1 MTALRIEDL
10 RKRFKGVEA
19 LRGVSFEV
27 ADGEVVG
34 IVGANGAGKTTLFNT
49 LSGIIRPDT
58 GSIRLHGQEISGLAP
73 HMICKLGI
81 GRAFQI
87 TRPFLNLTCLENVTI
102 GALNREPRAARARE
116 RAMTVLAQVGLGDK
130 AEMLGRD
137 LSVSWRKRL
146 ELARALASGPK
157 VLLLDEVL
165 AGLNELEIN
174 EMVRLLPTL
183 TNDMTVLII
192 EHVREGL
199 IVDRHPHPIRHT
211 FGADCNTV
219 NFALWY
225 LQRLAFYER
234 ILEFARREERDFS
247 L

>member
-1 MTALRIEDL
+1 VTALRIEGL

-19 LRGVSFEV
+19 LGGVSFEV

-49 LSGIIRPDT
+49 LSGIIPPDT
-58 GSIRLHGQEISGLAP
+58 GSIRLHGQEIAGLAP
-73 HMICKLGI
+73 HIICKLGI

-102 GALNREPRAARARE
+102 GALNRVPSAARARE
-116 RAMTVLAQVGLGDK
+116 RAMTVLAQVGLDDK

-183 TNDMTVLII
+183 TTNMTVLII
-192 EHVREGL
+192 EHVIQAVLQLCRRAVFMQAGAVLVDGAPNAVMNDPVVIDSYLGTERE
-199 IVDRHPHPIRHT
+199 
-211 FGADCNTV
+211 C
-219 NFALWY
+219 
-225 LQRLAFYER
+225 
-234 ILEFARREERDFS
+234 
-247 L
+247 

>member
-1 MTALRIEDL
+1 MTALRIEGV

-19 LRGVSFEV
+19 LRGVSFAV
-27 ADGEVVG
+27 ADGEVLG

-49 LSGIIRPDT
+49 LSGIIPPDT

-102 GALNREPRAARARE
+102 GALNRVPSAARARE
-116 RAMTVLAQVGLGDK
+116 RAMTVLAQVGLDDK

-165 AGLNELEIN
+165 AGLNELEID

-183 TNDMTVLII
+183 TTDMTVLII
-192 EHVREGL
+192 EHVIQAVLQLCRRAVFMQAGAVLVDGAPNEVMNDPVVIDSYLGTERE
-199 IVDRHPHPIRHT
+199 
-211 FGADCNTV
+211 C
-219 NFALWY
+219 
-225 LQRLAFYER
+225 
-234 ILEFARREERDFS
+234 
-247 L
+247 

>member
-1 MTALRIEDL
+1 MTALRIEGL
-10 RKRFKGVEA
+10 RKRFKGLEA

-49 LSGIIRPDT
+49 LSGVIRPDT
-58 GSIRLHGQEISGLAP
+58 GSIRLHGREISGLAP

-87 TRPFLNLTCLENVTI
+87 TRPFLNLTCLENVTV

-116 RAMTVLAQVGLGDK
+116 RAMTVLAQVGLDDK

-183 TNDMTVLII
+183 TTDMTVLII
-192 EHVREGL
+192 EHVIQAVLQLCSRAVFMQAGAVLVDGAPNEVMNDPMVIDSYLGTERE
-199 IVDRHPHPIRHT
+199 
-211 FGADCNTV
+211 C
-219 NFALWY
+219 
-225 LQRLAFYER
+225 
-234 ILEFARREERDFS
+234 
-247 L
+247 

>member
-192 EHVREGL
+192 EHVIQAVLQLCSRAVFMQAGAVLVGGAPSEVMNDPMVIDSYLGAERE
-199 IVDRHPHPIRHT
+199 
-211 FGADCNTV
+211 C
-219 NFALWY
+219 
-225 LQRLAFYER
+225 
-234 ILEFARREERDFS
+234 
-247 L
+247 

>member
-19 LRGVSFEV
+19 LRGVSFEA

-192 EHVREGL
+192 EHVIQAVLQLCSRAVFMQAGAVLVGGAPSEVMNDPMVIDSYLGAERE
-199 IVDRHPHPIRHT
+199 
-211 FGADCNTV
+211 C
-219 NFALWY
+219 
-225 LQRLAFYER
+225 
-234 ILEFARREERDFS
+234 
-247 L
+247 